1 MAGSAPCAT
10 TSNARIRK
18 ACTDLRAIPTSRGT
32 GGPDGLPGRSVPP
45 RHRLDTDGA
54 LVGPGDVDAQVD
66 AVVRNAITA
75 LTAAEATPDRVVR
88 SVIYV
93 AV

>member
-1 MAGSAPCAT
+1 
-10 TSNARIRK
+10 
-18 ACTDLRAIPTSRGT
+18 
-32 GGPDGLPGRSVPP
+32 VPP